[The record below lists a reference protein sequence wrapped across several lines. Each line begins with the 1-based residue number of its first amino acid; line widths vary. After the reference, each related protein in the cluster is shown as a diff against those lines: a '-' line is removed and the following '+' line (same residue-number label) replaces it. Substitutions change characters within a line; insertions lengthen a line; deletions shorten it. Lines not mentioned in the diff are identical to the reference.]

1 MPKGCLISVSRR
13 GAGSGGRDYDL
24 ASEMRCEG
32 PAAQAAPG
40 PACPSARRGP
50 VMAGR
55 QVLPSQEHCL
65 KVPSASLRWEVMQQ
79 VSSSHGRN
87 DHRGGCGASLK
98 HRARDALGLAD
109 LRHAL
114 PIARTRAKG
123 EAQGLRQASMSRG
136 VEARGSNMDSWRPAR
151 PRFFSGCRGPSQK
164 RRRTRR
170 RIETGRR
177 SFGCLINQK
186 PAAKRAAF

>member
-114 PIARTRAKG
+114 PIARTRVKG
-123 EAQGLRQASMSRG
+123 EHTGLRQASMSRG
-136 VEARGSNMDSWRPAR
+136 VEARGSNWTPGV
-151 PRFFSGCRGPSQK
+151 PRALGWGRAAKEQ
-164 RRRTRR
+164 RRRACPGPR
-170 RIETGRR
+170 
-177 SFGCLINQK
+177 
-186 PAAKRAAF
+186 

>member
-114 PIARTRAKG
+114 PIARTRVKG
-123 EAQGLRQASMSRG
+123 EAHRTSTSLD
-136 VEARGSNMDSWRPAR
+136 VARR
-151 PRFFSGCRGPSQK
+151 RGPAGPIGPLASRAPSVLFPGDADFPK
-164 RRRTRR
+164 CR
-170 RIETGRR
+170 RIPAPDQKSGRR
-177 SFGCLINQK
+177 SVGFAGCLTS
-186 PAAKRAAF
+186 

>member
-13 GAGSGGRDYDL
+13 GAGSGGREHDL

-114 PIARTRAKG
+114 PIARTRVTG
-123 EAQGLRQASMSRG
+123 EAHRTSTSLDVARRRG
-136 VEARGSNMDSWRPAR
+136 PRVQLDPWRPAR
-151 PRFFSGCRGPSQK
+151 PRFFFRAMRFFSKTTAHPAPQRNRAMAFVWREPG
-164 RRRTRR
+164 
-170 RIETGRR
+170 
-177 SFGCLINQK
+177 K
-186 PAAKRAAF
+186 P